1 MYTDTQAVH
10 RGAAVSPGLSVDVPK
25 VYYQGGDILVSVRN
39 PDEWHDLKEFIT
51 PDDPAVI
58 RAVERIVYG

>member
-1 MYTDTQAVH
+1 MYTDAQAVY
-10 RGAAVSPGLSVDVPK
+10 RGTAVSPSLSVNVPQ
-25 VYYQGGDILVSVRN
+25 VHYEGGDILVSVRN